1 MPNRIEYESNII
13 EYGDDYIIYKDNGKY
28 EGTILKNENG
38 DDMRHGY
45 GLMTYSD
52 GRVYEGEF
60 KNNLKEGNGKLTFAD
75 GLIYEGEFKNNK
87 NQGNLK
93 AYDKN
98 GNIVFDGTINEKGES
113 TGFTIHK
120 DKSGNLYEGYIINNL
135 KEGKGKFT
143 FANGNVYEGEFKDDI
158 RHGYGTF
165 TFADGDVYVG
175 DFKDDIRNGY
185 GKFTFANGNVYEG
198 EFKDDIRH
206 GKGTLYCKEIYDDG
220 EVYEEIYEGYWKND
234 MKNGKGETTIK
245 GYWRDNNVVSNN
257 EYLNRNNQIEEL
269 KKKKGPCRCNINSSD
284 PYYQSIFPDDE
295 VYTFY

>member
-1 MPNRIEYESNII
+1 MPKRIEYESNIK
-13 EYGDDYIIYKDNGKY
+13 EYGDDYIIYKDNSKY
-28 EGTILKNENG
+28 EGTIMKNENG
-38 DDMRHGY
+38 DDRRHGY

-52 GRVYEGEF
+52 GRIYEGDY
-60 KNNLKEGNGKLTFAD
+60 KNNLKEGNGKLIFAD

-87 NQGNLK
+87 HQGNLK

-98 GNIVFDGTINEKGES
+98 GNIVFDGTVNEKGES
-113 TGFTIHK
+113 TGFMIHK
-120 DKSGNLYEGYIINNL
+120 DKSGNLYEGYIVNDF

-143 FANGNVYEGEFKDDI
+143 FENGNVYEGE
-158 RHGYGTF
+158 
-165 TFADGDVYVG
+165 
-175 DFKDDIRNGY
+175 FKDDIRNGY

-198 EFKDDIRH
+198 EFKDDMRH
-206 GKGTLYCKEIYDDG
+206 GKGTLYCKEIYDNG

-245 GYWRDNNVVSNN
+245 GYWRDNYVVSNN

-269 KKKKGPCRCNINSSD
+269 KKQLKVKCRCNINSSD

>member
-60 KNNLKEGNGKLTFAD
+60 KNNLKDGNGKFIFPN

-87 NQGNLK
+87 NEGYLK
-93 AYDKN
+93 AYDKY
-98 GNIVFDGTINEKGES
+98 GKIVFDGTINEKGEA
-113 TGFTIHK
+113 TGFIMQK
-120 DKSGNLYEGYIINNL
+120 EKSEYEYEGYVVNNL
-135 KEGKGKFT
+135 KEGKGKLT
-143 FANGNVYEGEFKDDI
+143 FANGNVYEGEFKDDM
-158 RHGYGTF
+158 
-165 TFADGDVYVG
+165 
-175 DFKDDIRNGY
+175 RNGY

-198 EFKDDIRH
+198 EFKDDMRH
-206 GKGTLYCKEIYDDG
+206 GKGTIYCKEIYDDG
-220 EVYEEIYEGYWKND
+220 EVYEEIYEGYWEND
-234 MKNGKGETTIK
+234 MKNGKGEITIK
-245 GYWRDNNVVSNN
+245 GYWRDNHVVSNN
-257 EYLNRNNQIEEL
+257 EYSKRSNLIEEL
-269 KKKKGPCRCNINSSD
+269 KKQLKGQCRCNNFNSSD
-284 PYYQSIFPDDE
+284 PRYQNMFPDDE